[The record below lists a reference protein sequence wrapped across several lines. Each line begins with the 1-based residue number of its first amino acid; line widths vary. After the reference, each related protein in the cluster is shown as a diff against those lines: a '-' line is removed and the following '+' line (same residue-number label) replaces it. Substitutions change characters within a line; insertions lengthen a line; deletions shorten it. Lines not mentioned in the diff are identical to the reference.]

1 MKIPTHKDLRK
12 EQITLLRFERAL
24 KAAAR
29 DQASGKGFDA
39 AKLGGLAAG
48 VAAAGHIAA
57 EKLAQPQLAAFA
69 EMTDA
74 AATQTGEN
82 MLVALAR
89 IMTEGHAAFEAAAV
103 SFGFGL
109 LADGG
114 RPKEEPPLQVVLS
127 LLGLG

>member
-1 MKIPTHKDLRK
+1 MTKKDLRK

-24 KAAAR
+24 KTAAR
-29 DQASGKGFDA
+29 DLAAGKGFDA
-39 AKLGGLAAG
+39 VKIAGLAAG
-48 VAAAGHIAA
+48 VSAAGLAAAD
-57 EKLAQPQLAAFA
+57 KLAQPALADFA
-69 EMTDA
+69 AMTDA

-89 IMTEGHAAFEAAAV
+89 VMTEGHAAFEAAAV
-103 SFGFGL
+103 TLGFGL